1 MKLKTLA
8 AASTASLAALA
19 LLTASGLTLGTASMR
34 REVMCLFN
42 LVREVRSVME
52 LEVHML
58 SHERESAR
66 VALTQRPEHA
76 RAREAAE
83 REMRRWIEELR
94 ENPVTADNADAFNE
108 AEIEVERYLATHARV
123 DERAPPSTAALAA
136 SARET
141 DRAYAAIERLLAVK
155 LEEAQIARG
164 RVDRVSA
171 LSNAMSVAAVL
182 ALLAGTLATLW
193 QSSRC
198 LYRPLLALRAAID
211 RYGAGSH
218 DARAPHGGL
227 DELREIGV
235 AFNEMAA
242 ALAEQRRKQLGIL
255 ASVAHDLRNPLA
267 ALKLTV
273 DRLRPDRPLPPEE
286 QLRPMLARIG
296 KEAARCDRMLT
307 DLMDVARIEG
317 GELELRTEVRD
328 ACELAREVVE
338 LYRPA
343 ATAHELGL
351 SLPEEPVP
359 LRCDP
364 IRIEQVLNNLVANA
378 IKYSPGGGA
387 VQVAVARAGAEVTI
401 AVSDRGVGIARE
413 DQGRLFERYF
423 RAPSSGRVASGV
435 GLGLWAARRIA
446 EAHGGRI
453 EVTSAPGEGST
464 FTLHLPGQRRATD
477 AGVRSPE
484 ER

>member
-8 AASTASLAALA
+8 VASTASLAALA
-19 LLTASGLTLGTASMR
+19 LLTASGLTLGTAAMH
-34 REVMCLFN
+34 REVTCLFHM
-42 LVREVRSVME
+42 VREVRSITE
-52 LEVHML
+52 LQVNML
-58 SHERESAR
+58 FHERESAR
-66 VALTQRPEHA
+66 VALAQHPEHA
-76 RAREAAE
+76 RARDAAE
-83 REMRRWIEELR
+83 REMKRWLEELR
-94 ENPVTADNADAFNE
+94 AHPVTAGNAHAFRE
-108 AEIEVERYLATHARV
+108 AEAEVERYLAAHAQG
-123 DERAPPSTAALAA
+123 DSAEPPSTAELAA
-136 SARET
+136 SAMEA
-141 DRAYAAIERLLAVK
+141 DRAYAALDRLLSAK
-155 LEEAQIARG
+155 IEESRVVRA
-164 RVDRVSA
+164 RVDRVLR
-171 LSNAMSVAAVL
+171 LSNAMSVGAAV
-182 ALLAGTLATLW
+182 ALLAGILATLW
-193 QSSRC
+193 QISRC

-211 RYGAGSH
+211 SYGAGSQ
-218 DARAPHGGL
+218 DARAPHRGL
-227 DELREIGV
+227 DELREIAV

-273 DRLRPDRPLPPEE
+273 DRLRPDRPLPPEP

-307 DLMDVARIEG
+307 DLMDIARMEG
-317 GELELRTEVRD
+317 GELELRSEVRD
-328 ACELAREVVE
+328 ARELAREVVE

-351 SLPEEPVP
+351 SLPEEPVL

-387 VQVAVARAGAEVTI
+387 VQVAVAREGAEVTI
-401 AVSDRGVGIARE
+401 AVSDRGVGIAHE

-464 FTLHLPGQRRATD
+464 FTLHLPG
-477 AGVRSPE
+477 
-484 ER
+484 

>member
-8 AASTASLAALA
+8 AASTVSLAALA
-19 LLTASGLTLGTASMR
+19 LLTASGLTLGTAAMH
-34 REVMCLFN
+34 REVTCLFHM
-42 LVREVRSVME
+42 VREVRTIME

-76 RAREAAE
+76 HARDAAE

-94 ENPVTADNADAFNE
+94 ANPVTADNAHAFRA
-108 AEIEVERYLATHARV
+108 AETEVARYLDAHAQGEGAT
-123 DERAPPSTAALAA
+123 PPSTADLAA
-136 SARET
+136 SAREA
-141 DRAYAAIERLLAVK
+141 DRAYAALERLLAAK
-155 LEEAQIARG
+155 LDESRVVRA
-164 RVDRVSA
+164 RVDRVLG
-171 LSNAMSVAAVL
+171 LSNAMSVGAAV
-182 ALLAGTLATLW
+182 ALLAGILLTLW
-193 QSSRC
+193 QLSRC

-211 RYGAGSH
+211 SYGAGSH
-218 DARAPHGGL
+218 DARAPQGGL
-227 DELREIGV
+227 DELREMAV

-242 ALAEQRRKQLGIL
+242 ALAEQRRRQLGIL

-273 DRLRPDRPLPPEE
+273 DRLRPDRPLPAEE

-296 KEAARCDRMLT
+296 REAARCDRMLT
-307 DLMDVARIEG
+307 DLIDIARIEG
-317 GELELRTEVRD
+317 GELDLRHEVRD
-328 ACELAREVVE
+328 ARDLAREVVE

-364 IRIEQVLNNLVANA
+364 VRIEQVLNNLVANA

-387 VQVAVARAGAEVTI
+387 VQVAVAREGAEVSI
-401 AVSDRGVGIARE
+401 AVSDRGVGIPDEEQR
-413 DQGRLFERYF
+413 RLFERYF
-423 RAPSSGRVASGV
+423 RAPSSGGVAPGV

-453 EVTSAPGEGST
+453 DVRSAPGEGST
-464 FTLHLPGQRRATD
+464 FTLRLPTPSDGTPA
-477 AGVRSPE
+477 
-484 ER
+484 

>member
-19 LLTASGLTLGTASMR
+19 LLTASGLTLGTAAMH
-34 REVMCLFN
+34 REVSSLFHI
-42 LVREVRSVME
+42 VREVRSIME

-66 VALTQRPEHA
+66 VALAQHPEQA
-76 RAREAAE
+76 RARDAAE
-83 REMRRWIEELR
+83 REMKRWLEELR
-94 ENPVTADNADAFNE
+94 ANPVTADNAHAFRE
-108 AEIEVERYLATHARV
+108 AEAEVERYLAAHARGNGA
-123 DERAPPSTAALAA
+123 EPPSTAELAA
-136 SARET
+136 AAREA
-141 DRAYAAIERLLAVK
+141 DRAYAALERLLAAK
-155 LEEAQIARG
+155 LDESRVVRA
-164 RVDRVSA
+164 RVDRE
-171 LSNAMSVAAVL
+171 LGQSNAMSAGAAV
-182 ALLAGTLATLW
+182 ALLAGILLTLW
-193 QSSRC
+193 QISRC
-198 LYRPLLALRAAID
+198 VYRPLLELRAAID

-227 DELREIGV
+227 DELREIAV

-242 ALAEQRRKQLGIL
+242 ALDEQRRRQLGVL

-296 KEAARCDRMLT
+296 KEASRCDRMLT
-307 DLMDVARIEG
+307 DLMDIARIEG
-317 GELELRTEVRD
+317 GELELRREVRD
-328 ACELAREVVE
+328 ARELAREVVE

-343 ATAHELGL
+343 ATAHELAL
-351 SLPEEPVP
+351 SIPEEPVP

-387 VQVAVARAGAEVTI
+387 VQVAVAREGAEVTI
-401 AVSDRGVGIARE
+401 AVSDRGVGISAE
-413 DQGRLFERYF
+413 DQARLFERYF
-423 RAPSSGRVASGV
+423 RAPSSGRVAPGV

-446 EAHGGRI
+446 EAHGGS
-453 EVTSAPGEGST
+453 VHVKSAAGEGST
-464 FTLHLPGQRRATD
+464 FTLRLPA
-477 AGVRSPE
+477 
-484 ER
+484 